1 MPDQAVFPSRI
12 NGRHMFF
19 FAHPDDDCFTAGL
32 LQRLLQAGADVH
44 AVWVTSGDARG
55 SGALRE
61 AELQKA
67 MELLGLD
74 ASRCCLLRFPNRGL
88 IPLLSDLRATL
99 VDLLDRFHPDCC
111 YVTAWEGGHV
121 DHDLIN
127 QVVRSAL
134 RTGPFDKSGLDA
146 YEFPLYN
153 RTGPRPL
160 LHWRINGFPP
170 GGAQACGLPL
180 TRAEIRVKRRMMRS
194 YKSQWRDML
203 PFMLA
208 LPGRRL
214 RRLGEQYRPLAWQER
229 VLERPHAGQL
239 NYEQGAA
246 GTSFS
251 EIVAALQCLDAS
263 PAV

>member
-1 MPDQAVFPSRI
+1 
-12 NGRHMFF
+12 MFF

-32 LQRLLQAGADVH
+32 LRRLLQAGADVR

-61 AELQKA
+61 QELKTA
-67 MELLGLD
+67 MGALGLD
-74 ASRCCLLRFPNRGL
+74 VSRCNLLRFPNRGL
-88 IPLLSDLRATL
+88 IPLLADLRATFM
-99 VDLLDRFHPDCC
+99 DLLESFRPDCC

-127 QVVRSAL
+127 QVLRSAL
-134 RTGPFDKSGLDA
+134 RTENFDNTGLGA

-153 RTGPRPL
+153 ITGPGYL
-160 LHWRINGFPP
+160 LRWRINGFPP
-170 GGAQACGLPL
+170 GGGQVCNLPL
-180 TRAEIRVKRRMMRS
+180 TQTEIRVKRRMMRS

-214 RRLGEQYRPLAWQER
+214 RRLGEQYRPLAWRELF
-229 VLERPHAGQL
+229 LERPHAGQL
-239 NYEQGAA
+239 NYERGAA
-246 GTSFS
+246 QTSFS
-251 EIVAALQCLDAS
+251 EIVSVLQRLDVLPEA
-263 PAV
+263 